1 MLVPTNCKNVLQDIS
16 EVFIRHIR
24 SPSVNLQRT
33 DAVRDCDFK
42 ESLSQKQKITQFHVS
57 A

>member
-1 MLVPTNCKNVLQDIS
+1 MLVPINCKNVLQDIS

-33 DAVRDCDFK
+33 DVVRDCDFK